1 MESLLNRLERRFG
14 RYAIENLPMILV
26 GGMGIVFLLSMVRP
40 DIIGLLMLSPHY
52 IAKGQVWRLVT
63 YLFIPD
69 TRSTLWILISLY
81 WFWWIAS
88 SLEAEWGAFRFNV
101 YYLVGM
107 AGTTAAALIV
117 GYAQGSEFLNLSLF
131 FAFATLFPE
140 MEILLFFI
148 LPIRVKWLGWIAF
161 GYVVLEFAT
170 GGWAT
175 RAAAIAAL
183 ANYLLFFWGTIRRT
197 MQSGSRQLYV
207 SNRPSIKVT
216 PLRASPVASRLCAI
230 CGAREDDGADIR
242 VCSCE
247 KCKQATGGQTR
258 TLCLE
263 HARSH

>member
-1 MESLLNRLERRFG
+1 
-14 RYAIENLPMILV
+14 
-26 GGMGIVFLLSMVRP
+26 MVRP
-40 DIIGLLMLSPHY
+40 DILGLLVLSPRM
-52 IAKGQVWRLVT
+52 ISQGQVWRLVT

-69 TRSTLWILISLY
+69 TSSTWWILFNLY
-81 WFWWIAS
+81 WLWWIAS

-107 AGTTAAALIV
+107 LGTTAAALIA
-117 GYAQGSEFLNLSLF
+117 GHAQGSEFLNLSLF

-148 LPIRVKWLGWIAF
+148 LPIRVKWLGWLSL
-161 GYVVLEFAT
+161 GYVLLAFAT

-175 RAAAIAAL
+175 RAAVIAAL
-183 ANYLLFFWGTIRRT
+183 VNYLLFFWGTIRRT
-197 MQSGSRQLYV
+197 VRGGSRQLYA
-207 SNRPSIKVT
+207 SNRPSIKAT
-216 PLRASPVASRLCAI
+216 PLRSSPVASRSCAI
-230 CGAREDDGADIR
+230 CGAREEDGADIR

-247 KCKQATGGQTR
+247 KCKQATSGQTR